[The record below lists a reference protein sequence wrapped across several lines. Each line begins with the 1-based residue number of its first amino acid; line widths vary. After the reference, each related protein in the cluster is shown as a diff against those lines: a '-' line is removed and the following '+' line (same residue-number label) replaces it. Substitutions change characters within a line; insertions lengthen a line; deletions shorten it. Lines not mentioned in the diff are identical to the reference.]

1 MRKGEI
7 MKFKFNLFC
16 KAFLLSFIAF
26 GLIAAIIIANLYLD
40 ANAVNPKVAESN
52 VLIGITDNNNLL
64 SLVIVNFAPETKSI
78 AFLPIPDNVWIKN
91 GIILQDLYDK
101 HNISSLKSS
110 LEDISGARINRYLLF
125 SVDSLAELI
134 NEMGTFTLNAQY
146 PFEHKGSIKAGSLQL
161 DGELTKAMFL
171 YDGYD
176 MTNVSF
182 SNIGF
187 SYLNTFLATFAK
199 PTHIQALTNIL
210 TSKSFLRKIHT
221 DISKNEM
228 NDYCELLSL
237 YNSFSQR
244 TIEINGTY
252 NRTSSS
258 TYFIP
263 HNQQTDKNIFK

>member
-1 MRKGEI
+1 
-7 MKFKFNLFC
+7 MKIKFNLFS
-16 KAFLLSFIAF
+16 KSFLLSFITF

-40 ANAVNPKVAESN
+40 ANAVNPKVEESN
-52 VLIGITDNNNLL
+52 VLIGVTDNNKLL
-64 SLVIVNFAPETKSI
+64 SMTIINFVPDTNSI
-78 AFLPIPDNVWIKN
+78 SFLPIPDNVWIKN
-91 GIILQDLYDK
+91 GIILQDLYDN
-101 HNISSLKSS
+101 HNISPLKSS
-110 LEDISGARINRYLLF
+110 LEDIIGAKINRYILF
-125 SVDSLAELI
+125 SLDSLAELN

-210 TSKSFLRKIHT
+210 TSKSFLRKT
-221 DISKNEM
+221 DTNINKNEIK
-228 NDYCELLSL
+228 DYCELVSL
-237 YNSFSQR
+237 YSSFSHR